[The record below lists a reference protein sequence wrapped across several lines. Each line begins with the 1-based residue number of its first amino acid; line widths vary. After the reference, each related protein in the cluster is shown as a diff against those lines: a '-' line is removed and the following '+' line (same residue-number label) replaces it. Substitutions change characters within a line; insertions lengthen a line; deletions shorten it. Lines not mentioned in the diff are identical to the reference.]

1 MNLSIDSVA
10 ERLIAAAEGRKRYIV
25 ALAGPPGAGKS
36 YRSAWLERAI
46 NERRPGVAAVVPMDG
61 YHYDNAVLEPM
72 GLLPVKGAPETFDA
86 AGLCHDLARL
96 RPADCDVAVPVFDR
110 PLDLA
115 RAGGRVITPCQRIL
129 IVEGNYLLLEEGPW
143 PALRDYFDFSLFLHV
158 DDEVLEQRLIQRWL
172 GMGQDQAGA
181 IAKTRDKD
189 MLNARLIKACSAA
202 ADLVWD

>member
-10 ERLIAAAEGRKRYIV
+10 ERLMAAAEGRKRYIV

-86 AGLCHDLARL
+86 AGLRHDLARL
-96 RPADCDVAVPVFDR
+96 RSADCDVAVPVFDR
-110 PLDLA
+110 PLDLS
-115 RAGGRVITPCQRIL
+115 RAGGRVITPRQRIL

-181 IAKTRDKD
+181 IAKARDKD
-189 MLNARLIKACSAA
+189 MLNTRLIKACSAA